1 MSIGQKEVFALIKAL
16 TGQANI
22 LTIPR
27 VFITMTSETDAAL
40 LLGQILYWSDRTTDP
55 EGWFFKSAKEWEE
68 ELGLSAYKVNRAVKL
83 LASWGVQTRL
93 KKANG
98 APTTHYRLDSE
109 QFFEAISKFL
119 QNGFSRNSQN
129 GFSRDSQ
136 NGFGRNL
143 EIDFQETPKS
153 LTETTAEITSES
165 TSETT
170 DDVVAALAALGLT
183 KRQATGVVKRHQLT
197 INEVAQWRDWKA
209 GLKKAD
215 NATAMLVALIKEQR
229 LPPQEQPTKEK
240 GPNSDSSSGSS
251 STATEHADSLVE
263 VRSSKGTVGTL
274 SAQEVWNRV
283 LEGLLT
289 QMARSDFETWIKPS
303 VLLDV
308 QDGSAI
314 VGVPNIFVR
323 QEIESRFLS
332 MLGTALEK
340 ILGYRADLQVV
351 IGT

>member
-27 VFITMTSETDAAL
+27 VFITMTGETDAAL

-55 EGWFFKSAKEWEE
+55 EGWFFKSAKEWDE
-68 ELGLSAYKVNRAVKL
+68 ELGLSTYKVNRAIKL
-83 LASWGVQTRL
+83 LAPWGVQTRL

-109 QFFEAISKFL
+109 QFFESISKL
-119 QNGFSRNSQN
+119 LKNGFPRNSQN
-129 GFSRDSQ
+129 GFSKDSE
-136 NGFGRNL
+136 NGFGRFSEMNTR
-143 EIDFQETPKS
+143 ETRKS
-153 LTETTAEITSES
+153 LTETTPEITSEI
-165 TSETT
+165 TPETT
-170 DDVVAALAALGLT
+170 NDVVAALAALGLT
-183 KRQATGVVKRHQLT
+183 KRQATGAIKRHQLT
-197 INEVAQWRDWKA
+197 IDEVAKWRDWKA

-229 LPPQEQPTKEK
+229 LPPQEQRSKEK
-240 GPNSDSSSGSS
+240 GTNNSSFYSSSPVM
-251 STATEHADSLVE
+251 EYADTLVK
-263 VRSSKGTVGTL
+263 VRDSKGIVDTL
-274 SAQEVWNRV
+274 STQEVWNRV
-283 LEGLLT
+283 LESLLP
-289 QMARSDFETWIKPS
+289 QIPRNEFETWIKPS
-303 VLLDV
+303 RLFDV

-323 QEIESRFLS
+323 QEIERRFLGS
-332 MLGTALEK
+332 LQAALDE
-340 ILGYRADLQVV
+340 ILGYRIELHVV

>member
-68 ELGLSAYKVNRAVKL
+68 ELGLSTYKVNRAIKL
-83 LASWGVQTRL
+83 LAPWGVQTRL

-109 QFFEAISKFL
+109 QFFESISKFL
-119 QNGFSRNSQN
+119 ENGFSRKSQN
-129 GFSRDSQ
+129 GFLRDSQ
-136 NGFGRNL
+136 NGFGRSL
-143 EIDFQETPKS
+143 EMDFQETPKS
-153 LTETTAEITSES
+153 LTETTPEITSEI

-170 DDVVAALAALGLT
+170 DDVVAALSALGLT
-183 KRQATGVVKRHQLT
+183 KRQASGAVKRHQLT
-197 INEVAQWRDWKA
+197 LDEVALWRDWKA
-209 GLKKAD
+209 SLKKVD

-229 LPPQEQPTKEK
+229 LPPQEQRSKEK
-240 GPNSDSSSGSS
+240 GPHHDSSFD
-251 STATEHADSLVE
+251 STSPITEYADALVE
-263 VRSSKGTVGTL
+263 VRNSKGTVGTL
-274 SAQEVWNRV
+274 KAQEVWNRV
-283 LEGLLT
+283 LEDLLA
-289 QMARSDFETWIKPS
+289 QIPRNDFETWIKTS
-303 VLLDV
+303 ALLDV
-308 QDGSAI
+308 RDGLAV

-323 QEIESRFLS
+323 QEIEGRFLG
-332 MLGTALEK
+332 MLQAALEK
-340 ILGYRADLQVV
+340 FLGYHVDLQIV